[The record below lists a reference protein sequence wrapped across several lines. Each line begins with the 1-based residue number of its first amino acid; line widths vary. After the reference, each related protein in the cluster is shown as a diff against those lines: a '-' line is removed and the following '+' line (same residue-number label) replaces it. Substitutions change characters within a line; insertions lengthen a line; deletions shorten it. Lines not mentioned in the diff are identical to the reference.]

1 MPNAKKQITINPD
14 LFKVGGKSTLSNNKS
29 TNKNKTQKKLKPLI
43 KPTAIKKELL
53 KRIKQHQTEQQD
65 KKLDLE
71 KTQDNDSEKSN
82 DNIDISKFTDDFND
96 KLSYLETISQD
107 KIKKKQYTLKNNKNP
122 NNDPTI
128 NVNTSLPVELHQ
140 PPPITLSHNP
150 ISHISPIVHGQP
162 AYSNLKGSSKPSFR
176 QWKKNNTLRKT
187 DNSFDIKPAI
197 TVLDEHKFEGLENE
211 RKKLLHKLKFKLKQN
226 KINSLEH
233 SNNKKL
239 RQTLKKNNYYE
250 TFGGNKNKG
259 FVGVFVKNKHTRKT
273 VEQEKKLLR
282 KHDIPKIKKYLQEH
296 GLLKVGSLAPED
308 VLREIYEKTF
318 LTGEIKNTNKDI
330 LMHNYLND

>member
-1 MPNAKKQITINPD
+1 PD

-250 TFGGNKNKG
+250 TFGGNK
-259 FVGVFVKNKHTRKT
+259 
-273 VEQEKKLLR
+273 
-282 KHDIPKIKKYLQEH
+282 
-296 GLLKVGSLAPED
+296 
-308 VLREIYEKTF
+308 
-318 LTGEIKNTNKDI
+318 
-330 LMHNYLND
+330 